1 MDEHGRSLVGTL
13 RHSPDVG
20 WGLLDF
26 APHSNASVAIA
37 NDRRALVAWRQ
48 GEWILGSRL
57 PLDGEW
63 GPPET
68 IGAGMTGSL
77 SGADLS
83 ASKSVGVMD
92 SNGIDLA
99 INASGELM
107 VVWHTVGS
115 PNYNPPPTHPGDSAS
130 GPIVS
135 SRVWAGALL
144 LHSQPTKPTTPTGL
158 ESTWTNSAM
167 GSPSGTKQAATDKTP
182 PACGGAATKRPRSPA
197 PQPNVPTPQDM
208 RGSASPKGEAR
219 RRAPAKPA
227 RSARRGREDYG
238 WGWAGGVTKPNQVCP
253 RAPPPCTR
261 PRQRKPEGRSPAQSA
276 AKPAQSA
283 RRGREDYGRGWAGG
297 VIKPNQ
303 VGPRA
308 PPPCTHPRQRKPE
321 GRSPAQ
327 SAGQAGA
334 KRPARQGGLRVGVGG
349 WCN

>member
-68 IGAGMTGSL
+68 IGAGMTRSL

-83 ASKSVGVMD
+83 ASKSVGIMD

-115 PNYNPPPTHPGDSAS
+115 PNYNPPHTPWRFSIWANRFEPGVGWGTPTPLSTNETNDAYWPRIDMDELGHEIAVWHEAS
-130 GPIVS
+130 GYGQDPA
-135 SRVWAGALL
+135 RVWWSRYEETAVARPPTQRPHPSRHARQRKPAG
-144 LHSQPTKPTTPTGL
+144 
-158 ESTWTNSAM
+158 
-167 GSPSGTKQAATDKTP
+167 
-182 PACGGAATKRPRSPA
+182 RSPA
-197 PQPNVPTPQDM
+197 QSV
-208 RGSASPKGEAR
+208 
-219 RRAPAKPA
+219 AKPA
-227 RSARRGREDYG
+227 QSARRGREDYG
-238 WGWAGGVTKPNQVCP
+238 WGWAGGVTKPTSCP
-253 RAPPPCTR
+253 GSPQPPERHCRSSRTPRGHRTACTR
-261 PRQRKPEGRSPAQSA
+261 GRTGLGTYRSGQSA
-276 AKPAQSA
+276 AC
-283 RRGREDYGRGWAGG
+283 R
-297 VIKPNQ
+297 
-303 VGPRA
+303 
-308 PPPCTHPRQRKPE
+308 
-321 GRSPAQ
+321 
-327 SAGQAGA
+327 
-334 KRPARQGGLRVGVGG
+334 
-349 WCN
+349 